1 MFIIIIVIFEM
12 DLDWITLY
20 DYMTI
25 HSQTKLTEKINKFYE
40 SFYPLKL
47 KKKKRQRVSITE
59 IERGGLLGIIGTYIT
74 RVLSVLT
81 LYLEAEKYLIYH

>member
-1 MFIIIIVIFEM
+1 M

-25 HSQTKLTEKINKFYE
+25 HSQTELREKINKFYE

-47 KKKKRQRVSITE
+47 KKPTRKKLELTQID
-59 IERGGLLGIIGTYIT
+59 RGGLLGIIATYIN
-74 RVLSVLT
+74 RVLCVLT
-81 LYLEAEKYLIYH
+81 LYL

>member
-1 MFIIIIVIFEM
+1 M

-25 HSQTKLTEKINKFYE
+25 QSRTELKEKINKFYE

-47 KKKKRQRVSITE
+47 KKDGRKKI
-59 IERGGLLGIIGTYIT
+59 
-74 RVLSVLT
+74 
-81 LYLEAEKYLIYH
+81 

>member
-1 MFIIIIVIFEM
+1 MFNIYIIEKIVVFYIFLFIIVKFKM

-47 KKKKRQRVSITE
+47 KKKKRQRVSIT
-59 IERGGLLGIIGTYIT
+59 
-74 RVLSVLT
+74 
-81 LYLEAEKYLIYH
+81 